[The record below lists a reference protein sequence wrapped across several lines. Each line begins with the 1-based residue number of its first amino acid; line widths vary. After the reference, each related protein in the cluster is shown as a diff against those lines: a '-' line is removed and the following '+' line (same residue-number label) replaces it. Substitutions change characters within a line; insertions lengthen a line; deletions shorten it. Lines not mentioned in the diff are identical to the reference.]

1 MTVSLVSLCVADM
14 EKVKVDRINELAR
27 LSKERQLTEE
37 EKAEQQALRKEY
49 IAEWKLGLQQT
60 LDNTYVVDTQGNKRK
75 LEKKGN

>member
-1 MTVSLVSLCVADM
+1 MLQ
-14 EKVKVDRINELAR
+14 EKITRINFLA
-27 LSKERQLTEE
+27 KKAKTEGLTEE

-60 LDNTYVVDTQGNKRK
+60 LDNTYVVDTDGNKRK